1 MKRTAVLILFL
12 WQIFSNLSLNAQD
25 IQYTQFRNSP
35 TYLNPAFTGLSGS
48 EFTFRTHYRRQWF
61 PVFETPLNAFN
72 ASFDYSSNSPFTF
85 GAVLTHENIGGI
97 EGDLFRTNGISVNGG
112 WRIPL
117 KKIVIQPALQVSY
130 FSRRLNFEQLV
141 FVDEL
146 LFDNP
151 SAFEAGTFQYNFPSF
166 SSGIGVYSEVFWG
179 GFSMFHIDQLFRN
192 REGVLLNEY
201 HSPFRWNVHG
211 GVNLPMPVFY
221 DVNFL
226 ASANY
231 RRQEGSEQLDVSAGF
246 SYQALYALE
255 VTYRGMPGRS
265 PNNKII
271 NSSSVAFIASM
282 FNIPM
287 GPGVMHLGYSYD
299 YNLTGTGLRDSSHEL
314 SIRFNFSTNNWQQKR
329 QNRSDLINMS
339 CPLSNSIKRRTGWF
353 NNKSKKKGKKG
364 K

>member
-1 MKRTAVLILFL
+1 MKALVFGEILWDIIEGVPHLGGAPLNYAAHLTQCGNHATIVSAVGNDELGERALDLVAKMGVDTSLVQQVEKPTGYVPVTLKNGQPDYEITRNVAYDYIDWGVL
-12 WQIFSNLSLNAQD
+12 SEHNLKEFDVFYFGSI
-25 IQYTQFRNSP
+25 IQRNSMSAESL
-35 TYLNPAFTGLSGS
+35 YNLLDRF
-48 EFTFRTHYRRQWF
+48 EFA
-61 PVFETPLNAFN
+61 N
-72 ASFDYSSNSPFTF
+72 
-85 GAVLTHENIGGI
+85 
-97 EGDLFRTNGISVNGG
+97 
-112 WRIPL
+112 
-117 KKIVIQPALQVSY
+117 
-130 FSRRLNFEQLV
+130 
-141 FVDEL
+141 
-146 LFDNP
+146 
-151 SAFEAGTFQYNFPSF
+151 
-166 SSGIGVYSEVFWG
+166 
-179 GFSMFHIDQLFRN
+179 
-192 REGVLLNEY
+192 
-201 HSPFRWNVHG
+201 
-211 GVNLPMPVFY
+211 VFY

-265 PNNKII
+265 PNDKII

-314 SIRFNFSTNNWQQKR
+314 SIRFNFSTNNWQHKR

-353 NNKSKKKGKKG
+353 NNKAKKKGKKG